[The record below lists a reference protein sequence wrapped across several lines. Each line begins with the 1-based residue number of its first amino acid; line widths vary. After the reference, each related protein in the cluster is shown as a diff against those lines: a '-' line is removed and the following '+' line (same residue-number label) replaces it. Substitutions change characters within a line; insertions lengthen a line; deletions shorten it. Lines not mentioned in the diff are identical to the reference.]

1 MNRSRGLDRLLRW
14 YPPKW
19 RDRYGQEMLALL
31 EDSYGT
37 RRVPWPVR
45 LSLMRNG
52 ALEQVRE
59 VGLVGNA
66 MNSQERMRAGSL
78 LIGCCWSLFLVAGA
92 IFAKFSEH
100 WGAATPLAG
109 RHLASA
115 GYDAVKWSGEA
126 GVALAAVAAVL
137 VVPSFVRFLRGGGW
151 SVIRRSAVRTLSL
164 GLLMGILTTGLA
176 VWAHHLNSPQRN
188 GGLVIYAVAFFLWG
202 LCIVILIGSS
212 TATIVAVTRAMA
224 LSRRVT
230 GSEALIAVALTITMV
245 MVATGTVTWWV
256 AEARYAPAVLG
267 GHEAGGFLGAP
278 SVLPP
283 ALLVAGVLM
292 VLGLAAAVAGVVRV
306 SRAFADH

>member
-1 MNRSRGLDRLLRW
+1 VNGSPGLDRLLRW

-19 RDRYGQEMLALL
+19 RDRYGQELLALL
-31 EDSYGT
+31 EDTYAS

-66 MNSQERMRAGSL
+66 ISAQERMRAGSL
-78 LIGCCWSLFLVAGA
+78 MIVCCWSLFLVAGA

-100 WGAATPLAG
+100 WDAATPLAG

-115 GYDAVKWSGEA
+115 GYATVKWSGEA
-126 GVALAAVAAVL
+126 GVALVVAAAVL
-137 VVPSFVRFLRGGGW
+137 VVPSFVKFVRGGGW
-151 SVIRRSAVRTLSL
+151 SVIGRSVMRTLSL
-164 GLLMGILTTGLA
+164 GLVLGITTTGLA

-188 GGLVIYAVAFFLWG
+188 GGLVIYTVAFFLWG
-202 LCIVILIGSS
+202 LSVVILIGSS

-230 GSEALIAVALTITMV
+230 RSGTMIAVTLTIIMV
-245 MVATGTVTWWV
+245 MVATGTATWWV
-256 AEARYAPAVLG
+256 AEARYAPAVLRG
-267 GHEAGGFLGAP
+267 PDAGGFLGAP

-283 ALLVAGVLM
+283 ALLLVGVLM
-292 VLGLAAAVAGVVRV
+292 VLGLAVAVAGVVRV
-306 SRAFADH
+306 SRALADH